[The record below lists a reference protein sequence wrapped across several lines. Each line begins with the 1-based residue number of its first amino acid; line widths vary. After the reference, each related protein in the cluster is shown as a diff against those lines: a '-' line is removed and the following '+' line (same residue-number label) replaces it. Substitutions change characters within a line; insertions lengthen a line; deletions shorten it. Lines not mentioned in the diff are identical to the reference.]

1 MEDYKM
7 KALETKLRTMRSNMT
22 EPMAARTLVLKW
34 LVENLSFSPSIVTHL
49 VLKLDIRNHESIQLF
64 LFNVED
70 LAS

>member
-7 KALETKLRTMRSNMT
+7 KALETKLRAMRSEAT
-22 EPMAARTLVLKW
+22 EPHAARISIFNW
-34 LVENLSFSPSIVTHL
+34 MMDNLSLDKDSLIKL

>member
-1 MEDYKM
+1 M
-7 KALETKLRTMRSNMT
+7 KALETKLRAMRNEAT
-22 EPMAARTLVLKW
+22 EPHAARINIFNW
-34 LVENLSFSPSIVTHL
+34 MMDNLSLDKDSLIKL

>member
-1 MEDYKM
+1 M
-7 KALETKLRTMRSNMT
+7 KALENKLRAMRS
-22 EPMAARTLVLKW
+22 ECKDPMAARALVLKW
-34 LVENLSFSPSIVTHL
+34 FVENLSINPSIVVHL